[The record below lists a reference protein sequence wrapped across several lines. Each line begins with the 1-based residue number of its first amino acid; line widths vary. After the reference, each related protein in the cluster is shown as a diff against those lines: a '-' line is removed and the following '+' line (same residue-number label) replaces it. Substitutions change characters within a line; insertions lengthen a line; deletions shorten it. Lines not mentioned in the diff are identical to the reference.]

1 MSLTGT
7 PFFLCT
13 ILFVLVALALPL
25 TLWSRLRGPRA
36 VRHAA
41 RFGMLLLC
49 QVTSVLMV
57 FVIVNNSNNLYDN
70 WEDLLGTGTHVQA
83 TADLGPDGGAA
94 QAKREPKIEQ
104 KFKQAKGPNMDDVQQ
119 ADLKG
124 RVSGVQGEVYVW
136 LPPQYNDPAFKDK
149 QFPVVEMLPGYPG
162 SAKAWYGT
170 LKVQSQ
176 LKPLM
181 ASGKVAPF
189 ILISPRTTLLGGQ
202 DTGCANIPGKVNAD
216 TWLSVDVR
224 RMVTDNFRVQDNA
237 AGWAVVGYSAG
248 AHCAARLAIE
258 HPDRYAAGVSL
269 SGYNNPA
276 AEKDSLTA
284 KDPVLREKANPLFML
299 QHAAHPPHTALYISG
314 ASGDG
319 YQDGVALRKAA
330 KTPTKVKVVQ
340 IAEGAGGHGTAVWKS
355 QVPDVFRWLTEQGFK
370 VR

>member
-25 TLWSRLRGPRA
+25 AFWSRLRGPQA
-36 VRHAA
+36 VRYAA

-57 FVIVNNSNNLYDN
+57 FVIVNNSNSLYDN
-70 WEDLLGTGTHVQA
+70 WQDLLGTGTHVQA

-94 QAKREPKIEQ
+94 QAKKEPKQEQ

-124 RVSGVQGEVYVW
+124 RISGVAGEVYVW
-136 LPPQYNDPAFKDK
+136 LPPQYSDPAYKDK
-149 QFPVVEMLPGYPG
+149 KFPVVEMLPGYPG

-170 LKVQSQ
+170 LKVQTQ

-181 ASGKVAPF
+181 QSGQVAPF
-189 ILISPRTTLLGGQ
+189 ILISPRTLLLGGE

-224 RMVTDNFRVQDNA
+224 QMVIDNFRVQDNA
-237 AGWAVVGYSAG
+237 EGWAVAGYSAG
-248 AHCAARLAIE
+248 AHCAMRMAVE

-276 AEKDSLTA
+276 AEKDSITG

-299 QHAAHPPHTALYISG
+299 EHAPQPPRISLFISG

-319 YQDGVALRKAA
+319 YQDGLALKKAA
-330 KTPTKVKVVQ
+330 KAPTKVHVVLVPT
-340 IAEGAGGHGTAVWKS
+340 GAGGHGTAVWKG
-355 QVPDVFRWLTEQGFK
+355 QIPDVFRWLTQQGFK
-370 VR
+370 AT